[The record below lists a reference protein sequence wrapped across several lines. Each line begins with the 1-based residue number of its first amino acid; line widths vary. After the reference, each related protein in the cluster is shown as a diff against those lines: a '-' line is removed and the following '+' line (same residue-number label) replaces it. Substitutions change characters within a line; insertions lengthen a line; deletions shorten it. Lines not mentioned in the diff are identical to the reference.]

1 MLKPSLILTAAEIWL
16 RLLFLSVYSN
26 PTSENGDEFFI
37 QIPAACLPSTF
48 IWNDLGLW
56 HLSYFLNW
64 PWLLPKIFCRVTP
77 ICWNLKTLLKVDSWR
92 YWTHVQKSIESP
104 FLWPSQTQIGSGCQF
119 LCKSSVLLQKWRR
132 SCFQIKPDS
141 PTRGT
146 KITGMCLP
154 FENLKLSRL
163 YMAKYSLH

>member
-16 RLLFLSVYSN
+16 RLLFLSVYPN

-64 PWLLPKIFCRVTP
+64 PWLLPKIFAESLQSVENFVQSWQLEILNTCLEEYRVPFFMTFSDP
-77 ICWNLKTLLKVDSWR
+77 NRERVPVFARVKCFAAKVA
-92 YWTHVQKSIESP
+92 
-104 FLWPSQTQIGSGCQF
+104 
-119 LCKSSVLLQKWRR
+119 R

-146 KITGMCLP
+146 QITGMCLP
-154 FENLKLSRL
+154 FEKMSF
-163 YMAKYSLH
+163 AIWKIASFDQITW